1 MNARFYDPAVG
12 QFVSPDTL
20 APDAANLFDYNRYM
34 YVRGNPLKYTD
45 PSGHQASCAMA
56 RDGSISCD
64 PNSTI
69 GITTLTVNLENIVT
83 PELPSQPAP
92 PPTRNASPPRISA
105 VTPTH
110 TPTPTQGPK
119 LRASSPL
126 SPTPTPPKLGELNQS
141 DLYWTA
147 AMAIFD
153 EIPEAF
159 GNTGL
164 VRAAGRSI
172 GQFNQS
178 DLYWTAAMAIFDEIP
193 EAFGNTGLVRAAG
206 RSIGQFMP
214 IVGFG
219 ASVGPNLVSHLL
231 SRDSLPLTAAD
242 LATDS
247 VGFGA
252 SLLGG
257 KVGGAVGG
265 VIVTAI
271 QPEAGPASMIAGGAM
286 GSIVGGASTSIGWD
300 LFIAPGFSNWLQ
312 DIWDSVV
319 NVQ

>member
-1 MNARFYDPAVG
+1 MPAVWWIWRCSPQVYMNARFYDPAVG

-126 SPTPTPPKLGELNQS
+126 SPTPTPPKLGE
-141 DLYWTA
+141 
-147 AMAIFD
+147 
-153 EIPEAF
+153 
-159 GNTGL
+159 
-164 VRAAGRSI
+164 
-172 GQFNQS
+172 FNQS